1 MSDKEIIDHRDG
13 TCTVYQAGGVA
24 RTEKTPDCRTMRMDI
39 HSWIRNMQDKYYS
52 GYYSCFPADFR
63 YDLDL
68 LATRCTGEQTMSEQS
83 EIAYMTRNLIVLD
96 RVTGGPLCS
105 YNHWI
110 KNNKG
115 AA

>member
-13 TCTVYQAGGVA
+13 TCSVYQAGNVSHF
-24 RTEKTPDCRTMRMDI
+24 EKTPDCRTMRMDV

-52 GYYSCFPADFR
+52 GYYSCFPADFQN
-63 YDLDL
+63 DINL
-68 LATRCTGEQTMSEQS
+68 LKTRCNGEQTKSEQA

-96 RVTGGPLCS
+96 RKTGAPLCS
-105 YNHWI
+105 YINWI
-110 KNNKG
+110 KHKG